1 MKKTIVILVL
11 MLAALAGCKE
21 TTNPT
26 ETAANDPDP
35 AGVYRLVTVDGVN
48 IPGMVNHDGHE
59 VMLHSGTFIFNAD
72 KTCISKTVF
81 SPPSGETIPREV
93 KATYTQEGST
103 LKMQWIGAGR
113 TEGTVKGDTFT
124 MDNHGMIFM
133 YKKKSE
139 L

>member
-1 MKKTIVILVL
+1 MKKTMVILV
-11 MLAALAGCKE
+11 MLVALAGCKE
-21 TTNPT
+21 TTSPT

-59 VMLHSGTFIFNAD
+59 VMLHSGTFIINAD

-81 SPPSGETIPREV
+81 TSEKIRREV

-103 LKMQWIGAGR
+103 LHMQWIGAGR
-113 TEGTVKGDTFT
+113 TEGSIEGDTFT
-124 MDNHGMIFM
+124 MNNHGMIFS
-133 YKKKSE
+133 YKKQPE
-139 L
+139 P